1 MPANEP
7 VDLSDQEL
15 KLVQEVQA
23 KLGFETEEQTIE
35 FLLSQRLRERL
46 LAIAG
51 RELKRTKHS

>member
-23 KLGFETEEQTIE
+23 RLGFETEEQTIE